1 MKRITGRLATMV
13 CAGAAACLCAA
24 GGAWASDIACNSPAG
39 ESTVR
44 CNNPDGS
51 GVRCTL
57 ATDEPRPRA
66 RHALICNSSR
76 LSERYERIYAEQQ
89 RMLRKGRIDNADIT
103 AWRARRDACESAR
116 CLEGLF
122 ARFWRE
128 RDSMKSASGA
138 PASTSTPPTAKVQTS
153 PTIQAPAAALPS
165 PALAAVPDGTPATA
179 LPAPQAV
186 QEPEQEPVALTQPL
200 AAAAPAPADPG
211 AESLPYIET
220 FNSSPARSYPAA
232 LTAES
237 VLSGLAVL
245 GMGAGFLWTRRAA
258 GAGHGWRRGVPAA
271 IAIVFSLLLV
281 NALLLPFTLA
291 L

>member
-1 MKRITGRLATMV
+1 M
-13 CAGAAACLCAA
+13 
-24 GGAWASDIACNSPAG
+24 
-39 ESTVR
+39 
-44 CNNPDGS
+44 
-51 GVRCTL
+51 
-57 ATDEPRPRA
+57 
-66 RHALICNSSR
+66 
-76 LSERYERIYAEQQ
+76 SERYERIYAEQQ

-128 RDSMKSASGA
+128 RDSMKSGA
-138 PASTSTPPTAKVQTS
+138 PASTSTPPTAKI
-153 PTIQAPAAALPS
+153 PTTPNIQAPAAALPSPAQPS
-165 PALAAVPDGTPATA
+165 PALAAVPDGTPASA

-186 QEPEQEPVALTQPL
+186 QEPEQAPVALTQPV
-200 AAAAPAPADPG
+200 AATAPTPTDPG

-258 GAGHGWRRGVPAA
+258 GAAHGWRRGVPAA